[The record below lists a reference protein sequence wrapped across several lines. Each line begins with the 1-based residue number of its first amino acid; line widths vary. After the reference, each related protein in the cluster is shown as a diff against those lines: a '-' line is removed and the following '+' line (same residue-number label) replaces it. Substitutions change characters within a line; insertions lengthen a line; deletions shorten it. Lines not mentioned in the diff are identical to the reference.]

1 MDRDAALDRVAEIVD
16 HVARSATAGS
26 TDAGDRMASDADR
39 AALLPVPVR
48 EVWVYGDV
56 ALGLDPI
63 DRLDVY
69 VTKDLL
75 MRGDAD
81 REAAFKT
88 QYGVSGVGK
97 SVDADWAAAYPEHL
111 RANDNGH
118 AAPER
123 CLAAHLMSD
132 DEPIHLEVCN
142 ASFSDNVTQRLKSAV
157 ARDAYEQIL
166 DPRGVCL
173 YADGQR
179 DDDAMSKLRGGE
191 LAFPTLSEALEMLGL
206 DASDAAA
213 AADVMRARRAEET
226 GRTVRGDVV

>member
-1 MDRDAALDRVAEIVD
+1 MDRDAALDRAADIVD
-16 HVARSATAGS
+16 RVE
-26 TDAGDRMASDADR
+26 R
-39 AALLPVPVR
+39 AATGDAYLPVPVR

-81 REAAFKT
+81 REAEFEER
-88 QYGVSGVGK
+88 YGVAGVGK
-97 SVDADWAAAYPEHL
+97 TVDADWADAHPEHL

-123 CLAAHLMSD
+123 CLAAHLIDD

-142 ASFSDNVTQRLKSAV
+142 ASFSDNVTQRLRGAM
-157 ARDAYEQIL
+157 ARDAYGEIL

-173 YADGQR
+173 YADGRR
-179 DDDAMSKLRGGE
+179 DDDAMAKLRGGE
-191 LAFPTLSEALEMLGL
+191 LAFPTLSGALEMLGL
-206 DASDAAA
+206 DEEVAAE
-213 AADVMRARRAEET
+213 AADVMRGRRAEAT